1 MMKDPR
7 TPTNYFEGITT
18 SPETSQALKEELN
31 DVLEVLVELRD
42 NPEAP
47 TVIKELAL
55 QDLKR
60 VEKKRYKNQS
70 KKNGVKVMDAIAD
83 GSADEIMEAMKTAL
97 LHKIHHRLRP
107 QMVDTGEKMEEQIF
121 WTDLY
126 GNK

>member
-60 VEKKRYKNQS
+60 VETKRYKHQS

-97 LHKIHHRLRP
+97 LHKIHHRLQP

>member
-1 MMKDPR
+1 MKDPR
-7 TPTNYFEGITT
+7 TPSNYFEGITT

-42 NPEAP
+42 NPQAP
-47 TVIKELAL
+47 AVIKELAL

-60 VEKKRYKNQS
+60 VEKKRYKHQS

-83 GSADEIMEAMKTAL
+83 GSPDEIMEAIKTAL
-97 LHKIHHRLRP
+97 HHKVHHRIQH
-107 QMVDTGEKMEEQIF
+107 QMVDTGVKMEIQIF
-121 WTDLY
+121 WTNLY

>member
-7 TPTNYFEGITT
+7 TPTNYFEGITA

-83 GSADEIMEAMKTAL
+83 GSADEIMEAIKTAL
-97 LHKIHHRLRP
+97 HHKIHHRLQP